1 MKNLPD
7 GLYLVT
13 YGSGNNY
20 EKAIVRK
27 VDCEVI
33 GIKSFNPM
41 HKKSAYNCTIYNE
54 GWYSYKILRYSVKQY
69 YETL

>member
-27 VDCEVI
+27 TGDNTI
-33 GIKSFNPM
+33 GIKSFNPIY
-41 HKKSAYNCTIYNE
+41 SALGYTSTSQI
-54 GWYSYKILRYSVKQY
+54 GWNSYKIQKYGIKHY